1 MSIRRFRYALDSVAA
16 ARSHVRQVL
25 DNQPQELVDVAELL
39 TSELATNA
47 IIHAASGFELEIDVD
62 RKIRVEVRDDG
73 GGRPA
78 VLQAGPQDGSG
89 RGLGLVEALSSAW
102 GVIPSSP
109 GKTVWYE
116 LPIASEEHAGGS
128 IATSRR
134 GGRQEQLGGRGRD
147 LCRALPP
154 RAQRR
159 RAWIERVAW

>member
-1 MSIRRFRYALDSVAA
+1 MSVRRFGYALDSVAE
-16 ARSHVRQVL
+16 ARLHVRRVL
-25 DNQPQELVDVAELL
+25 EDQPQELIDVAELL

-62 RKIRVEVRDDG
+62 RTIRVEVRDAG

-89 RGLGLVEALSSAW
+89 RGLGLVQALSSAW

-116 LPIASEEHAGGS
+116 LPVVSGEPAGERV
-128 IATSRR
+128 ATSRQRR
-134 GGRQEQLGGRGRD
+134 GQPQFGGRGRN
-147 LCRALPP
+147 LCRSLPA
-154 RAQRR
+154 R
-159 RAWIERVAW
+159 IERWQGWVQRVAW

>member
-1 MSIRRFRYALDSVAA
+1 MSIRRFRYALDSVAE
-16 ARSHVRQVL
+16 ARSHVRRVL
-25 DNQPQELVDVAELL
+25 EDQPQELIDIAELL

-47 IIHAASGFELEIDVD
+47 IIHAASGFELEVDIDT
-62 RKIRVEVRDDG
+62 KIRVEVRDDG

-89 RGLGLVEALSSAW
+89 RGLGLVQALSSAW

-116 LPIASEEHAGGS
+116 LPVASEEHASGS
-128 IATSRR
+128 VATRRR
-134 GGRQEQLGGRGRD
+134 GGRQEKLGGRGRD
-147 LCRALPP
+147 LCRALPA
-154 RAQRR
+154 RAERR

>member
-1 MSIRRFRYALDSVAA
+1 MSVRRFGYALDSVAE
-16 ARSHVRQVL
+16 ARLHVRRAL
-25 DNQPQELVDVAELL
+25 EDQPQELIDVAELL

-47 IIHAASGFELEIDVD
+47 IIHAASGFDLEIDID
-62 RKIRVEVRDDG
+62 RTIRVEVRDAG

-116 LPIASEEHAGGS
+116 LPVASEEHAGES
-128 IATSRR
+128 VSTSRR
-134 GGRQEQLGGRGRD
+134 ERGQPQFGGRGRN
-147 LCRALPP
+147 LCRSLPAHGA
-154 RAQRR
+154 RRQR
-159 RAWIERVAW
+159 WIERVAW